1 MRKTPGHSLTQNAGD
16 HRVFWLRCS
25 CYTARAWSSFVPLLQ
40 DVSSICKPR
49 DQLLVIEARKIIVDL
64 LDFQQPIIAAV
75 NRSATSLGATL
86 QAFVENARPGSRGAK
101 GRYGAW

>member
-1 MRKTPGHSLTQNAGD
+1 MRKTPVHSLTQNVGD

-49 DQLLVIEARKIIVDL
+49 NQLLVIEARKIIVDL

-75 NRSATSLGATL
+75 NGSATSLGATL
-86 QAFVENARPGSRGAK
+86 QAFVEKRPPRFT
-101 GRYGAW
+101 GR